1 MDIPGLS
8 GRLLFKHLLQLW
20 ISRGY
25 LGKLQTPS
33 TALDIPG
40 LSTETSHTFY
50 SSGYPGLIYGNFTH
64 LLQLWISRGCLGDSS
79 SNTFYSYEY
88 PGVVWETPLQT
99 PSTALDIPGLFRE
112 TSDTF
117 YSSGYPGVIYGNF
130 THLLQLWISRGCLR
144 KLHTPSTARV
154 ALITARVHP
163 GMVHQSQKSR
173 NPINP
178 VKGRSTKSPSRA
190 MDIPGLSGRL
200 LFKHLLQ
207 LWISRGCLGKLQT
220 PSTALDIP
228 GLSTETSHTF
238 YSSGYPGVVYG
249 NFRHLLQLWISRG
262 CLRKLHTPS
271 TALDIPGFSTETS
284 DTFYSSGYPGVVYG
298 NFTHLLQL
306 GPALITARV
315 HAGMV
320 HQSQKSRNPI
330 NPDKGRST
338 KALLQLW
345 ISRGCLGDS
354 SSNNFYGYGYPRG
367 NFRHLL
373 QLWISRAYLRK
384 LHTPSTALYIPG
396 LSGRLLF
403 KHLLQLWIS
412 QGFLGDSSS
421 NTFYSSGYPGVVYGN
436 FTHLLQLWISRGC
449 LRKLQ
454 TPSTALDIP
463 GLSTETSH
471 TFYSLGRLVR
481 RGQTRPALITARV
494 HPGMVHQSQKSR
506 NPINPDKG
514 SSSKALLQ
522 LWISRG
528 CLGDS
533 SSNTFYSYGYP
544 GVVWETPLQT
554 PSTAMDIP
562 GLSGR
567 LLFKH
572 LLQLWISR
580 GYLGK
585 LQTPST
591 ALDIPGLST
600 ETSHTFY
607 SSGYPG
613 LIYGNF
619 THLLQLWISR
629 GCLGDS
635 SSNTFYSYEYPGVVW
650 ETPLQTPST
659 ALDIPR
665 LSRETS
671 DTFYSSGYPGVIYG
685 NSTHLLQLWIS
696 RGCLRKLHTPS
707 TARPFYSYGYP
718 GVVWETPL
726 QTPSTA
732 MDIPGLSRETSDTFY
747 SSGYPGV
754 VYGNFT
760 HLLQLWISRGCLRK
774 LQTPSTALDIPG
786 LSTETSHTFYSSGR
800 LVRGGQTRPALI
812 TARVHAG
819 MVHQS
824 QKSRNPINP
833 DKGRSTKVLLQ
844 LWISR
849 GCLGDSSSNN
859 FYGYGYPRVV

>member
-144 KLHTPSTARV
+144 KLHTPSTARASTDHCKGTPRNGPPV
-154 ALITARVHP
+154 TKLKV
-163 GMVHQSQKSR
+163 VVQK
-173 NPINP
+173 
-178 VKGRSTKSPSRA
+178 
-190 MDIPGLSGRL
+190 GLL
-200 LFKHLLQ
+200 
-207 LWISRGCLGKLQT
+207 
-220 PSTALDIP
+220 
-228 GLSTETSHTF
+228 E
-238 YSSGYPGVVYG
+238 
-249 NFRHLLQLWISRG
+249 
-262 CLRKLHTPS
+262 
-271 TALDIPGFSTETS
+271 
-284 DTFYSSGYPGVVYG
+284 
-298 NFTHLLQL
+298 
-306 GPALITARV
+306 
-315 HAGMV
+315 
-320 HQSQKSRNPI
+320 
-330 NPDKGRST
+330 
-338 KALLQLW
+338 
-345 ISRGCLGDS
+345 
-354 SSNNFYGYGYPRG
+354 
-367 NFRHLL
+367 
-373 QLWISRAYLRK
+373 
-384 LHTPSTALYIPG
+384 
-396 LSGRLLF
+396 
-403 KHLLQLWIS
+403 
-412 QGFLGDSSS
+412 
-421 NTFYSSGYPGVVYGN
+421 
-436 FTHLLQLWISRGC
+436 
-449 LRKLQ
+449 
-454 TPSTALDIP
+454 
-463 GLSTETSH
+463 
-471 TFYSLGRLVR
+471 
-481 RGQTRPALITARV
+481 
-494 HPGMVHQSQKSR
+494 
-506 NPINPDKG
+506 
-514 SSSKALLQ
+514 

-544 GVVWETPLQT
+544 GV
-554 PSTAMDIP
+554 A
-562 GLSGR
+562 
-567 LLFKH
+567 
-572 LLQLWISR
+572 
-580 GYLGK
+580 
-585 LQTPST
+585 
-591 ALDIPGLST
+591 
-600 ETSHTFY
+600 
-607 SSGYPG
+607 
-613 LIYGNF
+613 
-619 THLLQLWISR
+619 
-629 GCLGDS
+629 
-635 SSNTFYSYEYPGVVW
+635 W

-659 ALDIPR
+659 AL
-665 LSRETS
+665 
-671 DTFYSSGYPGVIYG
+671 
-685 NSTHLLQLWIS
+685 N
-696 RGCLRKLHTPS
+696 
-707 TARPFYSYGYP
+707 
-718 GVVWETPL
+718 
-726 QTPSTA
+726 
-732 MDIPGLSRETSDTFY
+732 IPGLSRETSDTFY

-833 DKGRSTKVLLQ
+833 DKGRSTKALLQ

-859 FYGYGYPRVV
+859 FYGYGYPGVVYGNFTQLLRLWISRALDIPGLSTETSHTFYSYGYPGVVWETPLQTPSTATNIQGLSGRLLFKHLLQLWISRGCLRKLHTPSTALDIPGLSTETSHTFYSSGRLVRGGHTRPALITARVHPGMVHQSQKSRNPINPDKGRSTKALLQLWISRGCLGDSSSNTFYSYGYPGVVWETPLQTPSTALNIPGLSRETSDTFYSSGYPGVVYGNFTHLLQLWISRGCLRKLQTPSTALDIPGLSTETSHTFYSSGRLVRGGQTRPALITARVHPGMVQQAQKSRNPINPDKGRSTKALLQLIIIIIYLPLSREALTKS

>member
-8 GRLLFKHLLQLW
+8 RETSDTFYSSGYPGLIYGNFTHLLQLC
-20 ISRGY
+20 ISRGC
-25 LGKLQTPS
+25 LGDSSSNTFYSYGYPGVVWETPLQTPS

-50 SSGYPGLIYGNFTH
+50 SSGYP
-64 LLQLWISRGCLGDSS
+64 R
-79 SNTFYSYEY
+79 
-88 PGVVWETPLQT
+88 VV
-99 PSTALDIPGLFRE
+99 
-112 TSDTF
+112 
-117 YSSGYPGVIYGNF
+117 YGNF

-144 KLHTPSTARV
+144 KLHTPSTARGNFRHLLQLWISRGCLRKLHTPSTALDIPGLSRETSDTFYSYGYPGV
-154 ALITARVHP
+154 VWETPLQTPSTATNIQGLSGRLLFKHLLQLWISRGCLGKLHTPSTALDIPGLSTETSHTFYSSGRLVRGGHTRPALITARVHP

-207 LWISRGCLGKLQT
+207 LWISRGCLGNSSSHTFYSSGYPGVVYGNFTHLLQLGYGYPGVVWETPLQTPSTAMDIPGLSRRLFKHLLQLWISRGCLGKLQT

-249 NFRHLLQLWISRG
+249 NF
-262 CLRKLHTPS
+262 
-271 TALDIPGFSTETS
+271 
-284 DTFYSSGYPGVVYG
+284 
-298 NFTHLLQL
+298 THLLQL
-306 GPALITARV
+306 G
-315 HAGMV
+315 
-320 HQSQKSRNPI
+320 
-330 NPDKGRST
+330 
-338 KALLQLW
+338 
-345 ISRGCLGDS
+345 
-354 SSNNFYGYGYPRG
+354 
-367 NFRHLL
+367 
-373 QLWISRAYLRK
+373 
-384 LHTPSTALYIPG
+384 
-396 LSGRLLF
+396 
-403 KHLLQLWIS
+403 
-412 QGFLGDSSS
+412 
-421 NTFYSSGYPGVVYGN
+421 
-436 FTHLLQLWISRGC
+436 
-449 LRKLQ
+449 
-454 TPSTALDIP
+454 
-463 GLSTETSH
+463 
-471 TFYSLGRLVR
+471 
-481 RGQTRPALITARV
+481 
-494 HPGMVHQSQKSR
+494 
-506 NPINPDKG
+506 
-514 SSSKALLQ
+514 
-522 LWISRG
+522 
-528 CLGDS
+528 
-533 SSNTFYSYGYP
+533 YGYP

-659 ALDIPR
+659 ALDIPG

-671 DTFYSSGYPGVIYG
+671 DTFYSSGYPGVVYG
-685 NSTHLLQLWIS
+685 NFTHLLQL
-696 RGCLRKLHTPS
+696 G
-707 TARPFYSYGYP
+707 YGYP

-732 MDIPGLSRETSDTFY
+732 LNIPGLSRETSDTFY

-812 TARVHAG
+812 TARVHPG
-819 MVHQS
+819 MVQQA

-833 DKGRSTKVLLQ
+833 DKEGFLRIFNDYDLMIIYSYGYPGVVWETPLQTPSTAMDIPGLSRETSDTFYSSGYPGVVYGNFRHLLQ

-849 GCLGDSSSNN
+849 VCLRKLHTPSTA
-859 FYGYGYPRVV
+859 RVGWSAVVEPGQH